1 MREGAVRL
9 IEYKVKADKLGEQ
22 EAAIA
27 EWIGTVAGANDPGV
41 SYTVLKAE
49 DGLSFRH
56 IIWGQDEAAIGRLQT
71 LPLFKSFAEGI
82 GARSED
88 GVTSTKFSVLGSTPA

>member
-1 MREGAVRL
+1 MREGSVRL
-9 IEYKVKADKLGEQ
+9 IEYKVKADQLEEQ
-22 EAAIA
+22 EAAIR
-27 EWIGTVAGANDPGV
+27 EWIAAVEGANDPGV

-56 IIWGQDEAAIGRLQT
+56 IVWGEDEEAVARLQT

-88 GVTSTKFSVLGSTPA
+88 GPTVTKLGILASTSG